1 VARNPA
7 VLVSLLADWNGKDL
21 EKAQREIQKL
31 QDKSKTTADKFA
43 DVGRKFQDVGGKMS
57 KVGGSLTKSLTVPIA
72 GIGTAAVLSASEFE
86 ESMAKIVGL
95 VGISA
100 DKVDGMRDG
109 VLDLAGTT
117 AKAPKELSDA
127 LFVITSAGLRGED
140 AMNALESASK
150 ASAAGLGD
158 TTDISRALSGAMNA
172 YGSDT
177 LSAAQATDII
187 VAAARAGNFETS
199 QFAGSLGDVLP
210 AAQLAEA
217 SFADTAGAVSL
228 LTRTNGDAGKSITQV
243 RALFNKLGTP
253 TKQTIKALGEV
264 GLTAGDLRE
273 SMAEQGLVGTLGLL
287 NDAFDGNQEKI
298 GNVLGSVEAQSA
310 AFTILNSDAQT
321 ISDTFGVVADS
332 AGITDEAFGVVQ
344 ETTAFKMRKAFA
356 DLKASL
362 IDIGEIILPFV
373 QKFADGF
380 ATIAQKFRD
389 LTPAQQELIV
399 KIGAIVAAI
408 GPVLLIAGKFIGA
421 IGGIIAVF
429 NPLTLKIALVVGA
442 IALLVGAF
450 MYAWNNSETLRDTVM
465 AAFNRIRETVASV
478 IDRIKEAI
486 DNNRDTLIKMRD
498 AFQTVIQFIIDNV
511 VPAIVTFYSVYLQAL
526 ITFIG
531 LIIEA
536 IVELIA
542 FWVRVIAKLIEVGV
556 AIAEF
561 VAAAFAKYQEFTENV
576 RQAFIDAFTAVRD
589 FITGVF
595 DAIGSAIT
603 ETITSAV
610 NFVIRAINRVI
621 SAWNGIS
628 FTTPSV
634 TVGVGPAAVTF
645 GPYTLGT
652 NNLPTIPEL
661 ADGGIVNKA
670 TLAIIGE
677 AGPEAVVP
685 LSNRRG
691 NAAMGSTTINITVKA
706 GMGADGGT
714 IGREIV
720 DALKQYE
727 KRNGPL
733 PVRVSG

>member
-1 VARNPA
+1 MARNPA

-31 QDKSKTTADKFA
+31 QDKSKTAGDKFA
-43 DVGRKFQDVGGKMS
+43 DVGRKFQEVGGKMS
-57 KVGGSLTKSLTVPIA
+57 KVGGNLTKSLTVPIA

-100 DKVDGMRDG
+100 DKVDEMRGG
-109 VLDLAGTT
+109 VLDLAGATS
-117 AKAPKELSDA
+117 KAPKELSDA

-140 AMNALESASK
+140 AMSALESASK

-172 YGSDT
+172 YGSET

-210 AAQLAEA
+210 AATLAEA
-217 SFADTAGAVSL
+217 SFADTAGAVAL

-253 TKQTIKALGEV
+253 TKQTIKALSDV
-264 GLTAGDLRE
+264 GLTAGDLRD
-273 SMAEQGLVGTLGLL
+273 SMAEQGLVGTLDLL
-287 NDAFDGNQEKI
+287 NDAFGGNQEAI
-298 GNVLGSVEAQSA
+298 GNALGSVEAQSA

-321 ISDTFGVVADS
+321 ITDTFGLVADS

-344 ETTAFKMRKAFA
+344 ETTAFKLRKAMT
-356 DLKASL
+356 DLKSSL
-362 IDIGEIILPFV
+362 IELGDIILPFV

-408 GPVLLIAGKFIGA
+408 GPVLMIAGKFIGA

-442 IALLVGAF
+442 IALLVAAF

-465 AAFNRIRETVASV
+465 EAFNRIRETVASV

-486 DNNRDTLIKMRD
+486 DRNRDTLIKMRD
-498 AFQTVIQFIIDNV
+498 AFQTVVQFIIDNV
-511 VPAIVTFYSVYLQAL
+511 VPVIVNFYSIYLKAL

-531 LIIEA
+531 LIIES
-536 IVELIA
+536 IVELIS
-542 FWVRVIAKLIEVGV
+542 FWVRVIAKLVEVGV
-556 AIAEF
+556 AITEF
-561 VAAAFAKYQEFTENV
+561 VAAALEKYHEFTDGV

-595 DAIGSAIT
+595 DAIASTI
-603 ETITSAV
+603 ETTIKGAV
-610 NFVIRAINRVI
+610 NFVIGAINRVI
-621 SAWNGIS
+621 RAWNGIS

-652 NNLPTIPEL
+652 NNVGEIPML

-691 NAAMGSTTINITVKA
+691 GSGVMGTTINLTVNA
-706 GMGADGGT
+706 GMGADGAT

-733 PVRVSG
+733 PVRVS